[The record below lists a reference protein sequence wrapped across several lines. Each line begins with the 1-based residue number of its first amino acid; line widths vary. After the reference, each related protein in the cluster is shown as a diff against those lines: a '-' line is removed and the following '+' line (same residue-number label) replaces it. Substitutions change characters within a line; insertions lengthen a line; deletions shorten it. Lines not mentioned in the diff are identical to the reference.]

1 MRAISPRRRGTVWRM
16 LPEEGVNAV
25 RVVVGLLVRGD
36 YEELETLTEGRRLS
50 AAEMAGAVTASGRD
64 LISPPDDAFAD
75 LEVAGIEQV
84 SGGERAFRVALP
96 LWTAQ
101 EGLSSLALRLTL
113 TEVMDGVWTVEVDGI
128 GEAAAG

>member
-1 MRAISPRRRGTVWRM
+1 M

-50 AAEMAGAVTASGRD
+50 AVEMAGAVTASGRD

-75 LEVAGIEQV
+75 LEVAEIEQV
-84 SGGERAFRVALP
+84 PGGERAFRVALP

-101 EGLSSLALRLTL
+101 EGLSALALRLTL

-128 GEAAAG
+128 EEAAAG

>member
-1 MRAISPRRRGTVWRM
+1 MWPVSRRRRGTVWRM

-50 AAEMAGAVTASGRD
+50 ASEMAGAVAASGLD
-64 LISPPDDAFAD
+64 LISPPEDAFAD
-75 LEVAGIEQV
+75 LEVTGIEQV
-84 SGGERAFRVALP
+84 SGGERAFRAALP

-101 EGLSSLALRLTL
+101 EGRSALVLRLTL

-128 GEAAAG
+128 GEALPG